1 MAQVVVGEVPYQW
14 IEANQGLAVRRN
26 DMDGRSDSGF
36 NCSRTKIAF
45 QMLGTLNLGTK
56 TNLFPCHLFSQLFG
70 FLIVTFVIKYAEDM
84 AVSKLTA
91 IIIITF
97 LGGSIAETPEI
108 ETLPACGVNCLRD
121 IFLRPQFV
129 HQTQQQLCDNTEFI
143 ISIGTCLR
151 ENCNGTEKQAF
162 LDAASKKC
170 VIPAQDATVALRASS
185 LVIFGSAL
193 GAYILR
199 LISKCIY
206 KSEWGAD
213 DTFMSLAAFLI
224 IPLIVLLQLMV
235 SEGIGRDLRT
245 LKDEQIVFCFQKNP
259 ISLNWTGLYKPN
271 HHGDVLNDKL
281 LYLTHGIISMALDIW
296 MVILPFT
303 QVYHLG
309 IKLRKKIGVLAM
321 FSCGILLVG
330 TSIIRFYYLVKYQV
344 ARDAEG
350 KETSAR
356 AHP

>member
-1 MAQVVVGEVPYQW
+1 
-14 IEANQGLAVRRN
+14 
-26 DMDGRSDSGF
+26 
-36 NCSRTKIAF
+36 
-45 QMLGTLNLGTK
+45 
-56 TNLFPCHLFSQLFG
+56 
-70 FLIVTFVIKYAEDM
+70 M

-91 IIIITF
+91 IIIIAF

-143 ISIGTCLR
+143 KSIGACLR
-151 ENCNGTEKQAF
+151 ENCNGTEKQ
-162 LDAASKKC
+162 
-170 VIPAQDATVALRASS
+170 VALRASS

-224 IPLIVLLQLMV
+224 VPLIVLLQLMV

-245 LKDEQIVFCFQKNP
+245 LKDEQIVFCFQ
-259 ISLNWTGLYKPN
+259 
-271 HHGDVLNDKL
+271 
-281 LYLTHGIISMALDIW
+281 
-296 MVILPFT
+296 
-303 QVYHLG
+303 
-309 IKLRKKIGVLAM
+309 
-321 FSCGILLVG
+321 
-330 TSIIRFYYLVKYQV
+330 
-344 ARDAEG
+344 
-350 KETSAR
+350 
-356 AHP
+356 

>member
-1 MAQVVVGEVPYQW
+1 
-14 IEANQGLAVRRN
+14 
-26 DMDGRSDSGF
+26 
-36 NCSRTKIAF
+36 
-45 QMLGTLNLGTK
+45 
-56 TNLFPCHLFSQLFG
+56 
-70 FLIVTFVIKYAEDM
+70 M

-245 LKDEQIVFCFQKNP
+245 LKDEQIVFCFQMFFFQQVTYF
-259 ISLNWTGLYKPN
+259 IVLGLVKAS
-271 HHGDVLNDKL
+271 VLVF
-281 LYLTHGIISMALDIW
+281 YLRIFPDHKFRIAVWVTQFVNLSSAGIY
-296 MVILPFT
+296 
-303 QVYHLG
+303 VYRLG